1 MTNGKWKYPTEIW
14 IGLALILV
22 TLAVYWPVNHA
33 GFVDYDDPTYV
44 TDNVQV
50 QRGLT
55 GESVAW
61 AFAPSQHSNW
71 HPLTWLSLML
81 DAGCFGL
88 DAGAFHRTNLLFHVT
103 NALLLFW
110 VLRRMT
116 GAVWRSALVAAL
128 FAWHPLHVESVA
140 WVTERK
146 DVLSTCF
153 GLLTLW
159 AYLRHGE
166 RGGKRFYFLAL
177 LCFALGLMAKSML
190 VTWPFVL
197 LLLDFWPL
205 RRMRFGTRIAGPK
218 AAAEAPGNNQFFTAT
233 IGELWREKIPFF
245 ALALLASLA
254 TFKAQE
260 AGGSIA
266 SAEALPLPLRAANS
280 LVAYAGY
287 LQKMVWPKDLAVFY
301 PHPGTWPVWR
311 VTLAIL
317 FLAGLSVGVVRQGQ
331 RRPYLLVGWLW
342 YLGTLVPV
350 IGLVQIG
357 KQSMADR
364 YTYVPLMGVYVM
376 AAWGWAEWVTRWRL
390 PKLVGAAIAGAGL
403 AGCLAGTAAQVKHWS
418 STETLF
424 RHALRVTKNN
434 AVAHQC
440 LGSAL
445 SRQDKF
451 SEAVFQFSEAL
462 RIQPRYPE
470 AHCNLG
476 ILLAKAGKFTEAK
489 AQYEEALRERP
500 NYSDAWYNLGNIL
513 VKEGRLDDARAAYLQ
528 ALEYK
533 PELADAHNNLG
544 FVLAAQRQTPE
555 AIGHYQSALRLRPDF
570 ADAHN
575 NLAVALES
583 LGKNVEATEHL
594 AAVVKVNPAQLDA
607 RSNLGLMLARQGK
620 FDEAIAEFKAA
631 LQLKPDDAQTHFR
644 LGAALASQQKMGEAI
659 PHFRE
664 ALRARPDWPAALNTL
679 AGILATHPDTQF
691 RDGAEAV
698 RLAERGCALTGDL
711 NAALLDT
718 LAAAYAEAGQFDK
731 ALATAQ
737 KIHELPTTSVA
748 PGVLEKLEQRVR
760 LYRAGRPYRQP
771 Q

>member
-1 MTNGKWKYPTEIW
+1 MINRAWKYQTEAW
-14 IGLALILV
+14 IGLALIVL
-22 TLAVYWPVNHA
+22 TLAVYWPVTHA
-33 GFVDYDDPTYV
+33 DFLVYDDPTYV
-44 TDNVQV
+44 TDNIHV

-55 GESVAW
+55 SESVAW
-61 AFAPSQHSNW
+61 AFGRSHHSNW

-81 DAGCFGL
+81 DAEWFGL
-88 DAGAFHRTNLLFHVT
+88 DAGAFHRTNLLFHAA

-116 GAVWRSALVAAL
+116 GTVWRSALVAAL

-146 DVLSTCF
+146 DVLSTFF

-159 AYLRHGE
+159 AYLRHVE

-190 VTWPFVL
+190 VTWPCVL

-205 RRMRFGTRIAGPK
+205 RRMRFGAMN
-218 AAAEAPGNNQFFTAT
+218 AVGNSSVENPFGTSSFVR
-233 IGELWREKIPFF
+233 LLREKIPFF
-245 ALALLASLA
+245 VLAFLAGLA
-254 TFKAQE
+254 TFAAQQE
-260 AGGSIA
+260 GGSIA
-266 SAEALPLPLRAANS
+266 TGDALPLASRVANA
-280 LVAYAGY
+280 LVAYIEY
-287 LQKMVWPKDLAVFY
+287 LRKIVWPNDLAVFY
-301 PHPGTWPVWR
+301 PHPGVWPLWQV
-311 VTLAIL
+311 VLASL
-317 FLAGLSVGVVRQGQ
+317 FLIGVSVWVIRQWS

-357 KQSMADR
+357 KQSLADR

-376 AAWGWAEWVTRWRL
+376 ATWGLAELWTSWRL
-390 PKLVGAAIAGAGL
+390 PKFAGAAVAGGAL
-403 AGCLAGTAAQVKHWS
+403 AGCLAVTAAQVKHWA
-418 STETLF
+418 STESLF
-424 RHALRVTKNN
+424 KHALRVTRNN
-434 AVAHQC
+434 PVAHHC
-440 LGSAL
+440 LGCAL
-445 SRQDKF
+445 ARQEKF
-451 SEAVFQFSEAL
+451 EEATFQFNEAL
-462 RIQPRYPE
+462 RIHPRYPE

-476 ILLAKAGKFTEAK
+476 IILVKDGKIAEAK
-489 AQYEEALRERP
+489 THYEEALRWRA

-513 VKEGRLDDARAAYLQ
+513 VKEGKLDEAREHFVK
-528 ALEYK
+528 ALEFK

-544 FVLAAQRQTPE
+544 FVLAAQRKTPE
-555 AIGHYQSALRLRPDF
+555 AIEHYQAALRLRPDF

-583 LGKNVEATEHL
+583 LGKNDEATTHL
-594 AAVVKVNPAQLDA
+594 AAAVKLNPAQSDA

-620 FDEAIAEFKAA
+620 FDEAI
-631 LQLKPDDAQTHFR
+631 LQFNEVLRLKPDDAQTHFR
-644 LGAALASQQKMGEAI
+644 LALSLASQNKMAESI
-659 PHFRE
+659 QQLRE

-679 AGILATHPDTQF
+679 AGILATHPNEQF

-698 RLAERGCALTGDL
+698 RLAERSCALTGQK

-731 ALATAQ
+731 AIATAQ
-737 KIHELPTTSVA
+737 TIRELPPASVP
-748 PGVLEKLEQRVR
+748 PGLPEQLEQRVQ
-760 LYRAGRPYRQP
+760 LYQAGKPFHRPQ
-771 Q
+771 